1 MTQPFSLTADSISPA
16 IGMYAYMPNKPQLH
30 NVVVGGNASVTA
42 GTFVKLD
49 ATSTNTVC
57 PVVVP
62 ATATDKP
69 FGVVAYDIRTN
80 SNAVGSKIAV
90 AQSGDIVYLPCAGAV
105 SVGAK
110 LQFAPATGK
119 VDDTTT
125 AGNAYIGVAVTKGS
139 ADGDLIQ
146 VELNF
151 DLA

>member
-1 MTQPFSLTADSISPA
+1 MTQPFSLTADSIKPVA
-16 IGMYAYMPNKPQLH
+16 GMYAYMPNKPQIH
-30 NVVVGGNASVTA
+30 NAIVGGSSAVVA
-42 GTFVKLD
+42 GAFVKLD

-69 FGVVAYDIRTN
+69 FGVVAYDVRVA
-80 SNAVGSKIAV
+80 SNAVGTKVAV
-90 AQSGDIVYLPCAGAV
+90 AQSGDVVYLPCASAV
-105 SVGAK
+105 VAGAK
-110 LQFAPATGK
+110 LQFNPATGK

-125 AGNAYIGVAVTKGS
+125 SGNAYVGIALTKGS